1 MSRKRKAAERRGRLG
16 EGLAALLLVCK
27 GYRIL
32 GWRVKTRGG
41 EIDLIARNLA
51 GTFCFVEVKT
61 RPEEG
66 LAGEAVGLRQ
76 RARIVRAAALY
87 MAGRAAPQRFD
98 VITVVPWRLCHRRDA
113 WRPDDA
119 GVV

>member
-1 MSRKRKAAERRGRLG
+1 MRRRRKAAERRGRLG

-32 GWRVKTRGG
+32 GWRVKTQAG

-51 GTFCFVEVKT
+51 GVFCFVEVKT

-66 LAGEAVGLRQ
+66 LVEVGLRQ
-76 RARIVRAAALY
+76 RARIVRAASLF
-87 MAGRAAPQRFD
+87 MAGKPAPMRFD
-98 VITVVPWRLCHRRDA
+98 VIVATPWRLSHRRGA

>member
-1 MSRKRKAAERRGRLG
+1 MSRRRKEAEQRGRLG
-16 EGLAALLLVCK
+16 EAFAALLLVCK

-32 GWRVKTRGG
+32 GWRVKTQAG

-51 GTFCFVEVKT
+51 GVFCFVEVKT
-61 RPEEG
+61 RLQEG
-66 LAGEAVGLRQ
+66 LAEVGLRQ

-87 MAGRAAPQRFD
+87 MAGKAAPRRFD
-98 VITVVPWRLCHRRDA
+98 VIVATPWRLSHRRAA